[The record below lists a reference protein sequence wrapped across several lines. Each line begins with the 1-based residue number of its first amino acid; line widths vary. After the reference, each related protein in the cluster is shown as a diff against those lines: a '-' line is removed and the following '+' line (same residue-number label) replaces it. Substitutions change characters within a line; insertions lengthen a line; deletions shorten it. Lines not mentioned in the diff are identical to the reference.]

1 MDVQDDPE
9 QIWDRLSDKYDRV
22 SEAEAENA
30 HSQFMEFA
38 HIESETA
45 LQTIAKFNII
55 VQGIVLT
62 EQSRKRMFIIRPSK
76 RNIFLKQ
83 NFLVCSVAAQP
94 SLERMKAQLQDIETG
109 LKRLDGG
116 DEKMKI
122 G

>member
-1 MDVQDDPE
+1 M
-9 QIWDRLSDKYDRV
+9 
-22 SEAEAENA
+22 
-30 HSQFMEFA
+30 
-38 HIESETA
+38 
-45 LQTIAKFNII
+45 
-55 VQGIVLT
+55 
-62 EQSRKRMFIIRPSK
+62 RPSK